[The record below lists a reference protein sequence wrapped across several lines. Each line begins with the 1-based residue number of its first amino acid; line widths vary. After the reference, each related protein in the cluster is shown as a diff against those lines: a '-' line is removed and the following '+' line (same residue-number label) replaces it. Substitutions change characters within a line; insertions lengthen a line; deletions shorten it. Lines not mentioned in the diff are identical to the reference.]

1 MRAVVGRR
9 VKHRT
14 ALALL
19 ALLVGTAG
27 CLGAGP
33 GAVTDTPT
41 QTPTNTPT
49 DTDTP
54 DTSGTD
60 TDGTSTPH
68 DGTVPGT
75 AVGTSPYDCPY
86 LLDAEPATDSQRDRI
101 DRTVVYENLTVD
113 RQSEFDRAR
122 NDTAEL
128 ETLPEVWGS
137 PVLVT
142 YEGEQYYVV
151 ASTC

>member
-1 MRAVVGRR
+1 VVF
-9 VKHRT
+9 
-14 ALALL
+14 

-27 CLGAGP
+27 CLGAAP
-33 GAVTDTPT
+33 GGATDTPT
-41 QTPTNTPT
+41 QTPTSTPT
-49 DTDTP
+49 DTGTP
-54 DTSGTD
+54 NTGETETGGTD
-60 TDGTSTPH
+60 TPGGTPTAS

-75 AVGTSPYDCPY
+75 DVGTNYYDCPY
-86 LLDAEPATDSQRDRI
+86 LLDAEPATESQHERI
-101 DRTVVYENLTVD
+101 DRTVAYENLSSA

-128 ETLPEVWGS
+128 ETLPEMWGS

-142 YEGEQYYVV
+142 DEGDVYYVV

>member
-1 MRAVVGRR
+1 MN
-9 VKHRT
+9 RT
-14 ALALL
+14 VALALL

-33 GAVTDTPT
+33 GGATDTPT
-41 QTPTNTPT
+41 QTPT

-54 DTSGTD
+54 NTGETETGETD
-60 TDGTSTPH
+60 TPGGTPTAPDGTAPE
-68 DGTVPGT
+68 T
-75 AVGTSPYDCPY
+75 AVGTNPYDCPY
-86 LLDAEPATDSQRDRI
+86 LLDAEPATESQHDRI
-101 DRTVVYENLTVD
+101 DRRVAYENLSSA

-128 ETLPEVWGS
+128 ETLPEMWGS
-137 PVLVT
+137 PVLVS
-142 YEGEQYYVV
+142 YDGEQYYVV

>member
-1 MRAVVGRR
+1 VN
-9 VKHRT
+9 RT
-14 ALALL
+14 IALAVL

-27 CLGAGP
+27 CLGGAP
-33 GAVTDTPT
+33 GAATDTPT
-41 QTPTNTPT
+41 QTPTDTETPNTGET
-49 DTDTP
+49 ETGGTDTP
-54 DTSGTD
+54 GGTP
-60 TDGTSTPH
+60 TAP
-68 DGTVPGT
+68 DGTVPET
-75 AVGTSPYDCPY
+75 DVGTNPYDCPY
-86 LLDAEPATDSQRDRI
+86 LLDAEPATESQRDRI
-101 DRTVVYENLTVD
+101 DRTVAYENLTAD

-142 YEGEQYYVV
+142 VQGEEYYVV